1 MSVSAADGRIRAL
14 RPPKRAVDPTRA
26 HGSLLEEERR
36 PGGRIERAL
45 TVFLAGAEC
54 PFTCSFCDLWQWTL
68 DGPTPPG
75 ALVAQ
80 LERVLASMEGPM
92 PQRLKLYTASNFFD
106 PRAVPRGDFAALARL
121 AAPFEAVTVESHART
136 IGAAALDFA
145 EMLGDGRSLEVAV
158 GLETIHPRA
167 MAQLNKRL
175 DLDRFDASARLLA
188 DAGIDLRV
196 FVLLGAPHVPADES
210 VEWTVRTVAHAVA
223 CDAAVTSIIP
233 VRGGNGE
240 MERLR
245 ALGEFTPP
253 TLAQLEQALDS
264 SLSLGETVVAADLWD
279 VDKLPACEACRA
291 RRTERMGR
299 INLTGRAES
308 RIACD
313 VCAVQIPR
321 LAALARDD
329 GGLAALARD
338 DTAVIPSAVEE
349 SALARR
355 DSGDGPARA

>member
-1 MSVSAADGRIRAL
+1 MSVSAADRRIRAL
-14 RPPKRAVDPTRA
+14 RPPKRAVDPYTA

-36 PGGRIERAL
+36 PDGRVERAL

-75 ALVAQ
+75 ALAAQ
-80 LERVLASMEGPM
+80 LEGVLSSLAGPV

-106 PRAVPRGDFAALARL
+106 RRAVPREDFAALARL
-121 AAPFEAVTVESHART
+121 AAPFEAVTVESHAST
-136 IGAAALDFA
+136 IGAATLDFA
-145 EMLGDGRSLEVAV
+145 RVLGAGRSLEVAV

-175 DLDRFDASARLLA
+175 DLPRFDAATRLLA
-188 DAGIDLRV
+188 DADIDLRV

-223 CDAAVTSIIP
+223 RGAAVASIIP

-245 ALGEFTPP
+245 ALGEFAPP
-253 TLAQLEQALDS
+253 TLPQLEAALDA
-264 SLSLGETVVAADLWD
+264 SLSLGRTVVTADLWD
-279 VDKLPACEACRA
+279 VERLPGCDTCRA
-291 RRTERMGR
+291 RRIERLAR
-299 INLTGRAES
+299 LNLTGSAEPG
-308 RIACD
+308 IVCDACT
-313 VCAVQIPR
+313 VQIPR

-329 GGLAALARD
+329 SGPALARD
-338 DTAVIPSAVEE
+338 DSGP
-349 SALARR
+349 ALARD
-355 DSGDGPARA
+355 DSGGGPVRA